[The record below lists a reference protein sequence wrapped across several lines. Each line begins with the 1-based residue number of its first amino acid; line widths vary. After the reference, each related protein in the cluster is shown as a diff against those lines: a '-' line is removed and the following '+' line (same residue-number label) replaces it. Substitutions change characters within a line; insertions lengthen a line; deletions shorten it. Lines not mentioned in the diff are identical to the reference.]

1 MVQQQE
7 PIQTVVQWQREEDR
21 IEGQE
26 VARVELAVLPAHAL
40 ASEVFDDSGLMQTGA
55 VVVQVGK
62 GYRLVP
68 TRHLLEKAMCEG
80 DMAMSFSV
88 SEVVGLRM
96 SEVSVRDAQAH
107 GVDLTQ
113 PDSVAFRALCER
125 LGTPL
130 LIVPELADVSIRFDQ
145 MVGSRPRF
153 HVFID
158 ANFRLARR
166 VFRCSLNPSETY
178 DEAEYRQLGGICPNH
193 LPDGKLS

>member
-7 PIQTVVQWQREEDR
+7 PIQVVAQGQREEDR
-21 IEGQE
+21 TGGQE
-26 VARVELAVLPAHAL
+26 VERVEFAVLPAHAL
-40 ASEVFDDSGLMQTGA
+40 ASEVFDDTALMQTGA
-55 VVVQVGK
+55 VVVQVGE

-68 TRHLLEKAMCEG
+68 TRQLLEKAMRDG

-96 SEVSVRDAQAH
+96 SELSVQDAQAH
-107 GVDLTQ
+107 GVDLAR

-145 MVGSRPRF
+145 MVGSRPRLPG
-153 HVFID
+153 FID
-158 ANFRLARR
+158 ANFQLARR

-193 LPDGKLS
+193 LPDGNLS